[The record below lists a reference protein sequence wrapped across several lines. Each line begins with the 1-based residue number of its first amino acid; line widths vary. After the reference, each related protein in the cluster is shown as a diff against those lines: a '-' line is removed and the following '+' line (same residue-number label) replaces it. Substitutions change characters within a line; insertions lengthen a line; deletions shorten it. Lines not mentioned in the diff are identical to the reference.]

1 MEKNENLIKNF
12 WVVSTLVAY
21 GKQSAE
27 ELRKRWRE
35 NPPTDTNLT
44 TAYLTRLTKVFNNIW
59 SCYGLSIEITRSK
72 KAYYQ
77 IVYDDSDVDSRVV
90 RDFFVR
96 TLSLKGV
103 ELTPELSDR
112 LYLELPKVTRFSR
125 VFLNS
130 MKKLLKLSVSY
141 SSIKTTAPLKYII
154 TPYYMSM
161 MRGHIYIV
169 GKKDGCEDLRTW
181 ALDRFS
187 EVRITDIPYELP
199 KDFQSAR
206 KYFTGCPGIVKDSD
220 IEEIDIKASG
230 TVARQIALTP
240 LEESQELIPDELYGG
255 TDCSHFRYHTRANL
269 EMKASLLYKGEFV
282 EVLSPKSFR
291 KEMARVALRM
301 AYMYRDSLMEMFG
314 PLSDN
319 AEIAD
324 NPEYLKD
331 LDRFNELGKL
341 FRNEIP
347 QRLYTFTMFQKQRSR
362 PFPYTDDS
370 SDRPY
375 IRH

>member
-12 WVVSTLVAY
+12 WVVATLVAY

-27 ELRKRWRE
+27 ELKKRWCE
-35 NPPTDTNLT
+35 NPPTNTNLT

-59 SCYGLSIEITRSK
+59 SCYGLMIEITRSK

-96 TLSLKGV
+96 AISLKGIDI
-103 ELTPELSDR
+103 TPDLSDR
-112 LYLELPKVTRFSR
+112 IYLEFPKVTRFSR
-125 VFLNS
+125 VFLNA
-130 MKKLLKLSVSY
+130 MKKKLKLNVSY
-141 SSIKTTAPLKYII
+141 SSIKTNITLNYLI

-161 MRGHIYIV
+161 VRGHIYIV
-169 GKKDGCEDLRTW
+169 GKKEGCDELRTW

-187 EVRITDIPYELP
+187 EVKITDIPYELP
-199 KDFQSAR
+199 KDFVNAKQ
-206 KYFTGCPGIVKDSD
+206 YFMGCPGIVKDSG

-230 TVARQIALTP
+230 SVAKQIALTP
-240 LEESQELIPDELYGG
+240 LEESQELIPDKLWGD
-255 TDCSHFRYHTRANL
+255 TACSHFRFHTRANL

-291 KEMARVALRM
+291 QEMARVALRM

-314 PLSDN
+314 PLSDKTGIKN
-319 AEIAD
+319 
-324 NPEYLKD
+324 NPEYMSD
-331 LDRFNELGKL
+331 LDKFNEIGRL
-341 FRNEIP
+341 FRTGILKP
-347 QRLYTFTMFQKQRSR
+347 LYSFTMFQR
-362 PFPYTDDS
+362 PESQSLADSDDFP
-370 SDRPY
+370 DRPY
-375 IRH
+375 SHH